1 MPNWCN
7 NLMTISHNDP
17 AMMQKAIDAW
27 NGDEGFLKTFF
38 PVPYEL
44 TLVGGARI
52 DVTKV
57 TNFDHNKE
65 MEAAIRAINKK
76 YFGYEDWY
84 DWCVSKWGTK
94 WDIGGSD
101 QYGEKA
107 ELNGDSFTARFDSAW
122 APPLAAYE
130 KLTELGYYIKAYYAE
145 FGMQFCGRWE
155 DGIDESFEIPS
166 TASEARKIIPV
177 DIDEMM
183 GIIETVENFEEANVC
198 E

>member
-1 MPNWCN
+1 
-7 NLMTISHNDP
+7 MTISHKDP

-52 DVTKV
+52 DVTKI
-57 TNFDHNKE
+57 TNMDHHRE

-76 YFGYEDWY
+76 YFGCEDWY
-84 DWCVSKWGTK
+84 DWCVSNWGTK

-107 ELNGDSFTARFDSAW
+107 ELNGNSFTARFDSAW
-122 APPLAAYE
+122 SPPLAAYE
-130 KLTELGYYIKAYYAE
+130 KLTELGFYITAYYAE

-183 GIIETVENFEEANVC
+183 GIIETVENFEEANA
-198 E
+198 